1 MNIWIVT
8 TGNSDV
14 QLKYD
19 YDQNKWQKRY
29 RVVRSQLS
37 NHLFEPSRPKNARTE
52 EPYTVPARVLGM
64 VYSTDLD
71 IDTYNNLHFPLL
83 DTFTKGLQGKNR
95 PDKIFV
101 ILTNQEDVFS
111 AKDKTDYKCPYWQ
124 DTCTLQPILEKY
136 FQSHKELYRLK
147 PSEDIKYLELKPES
161 KEQGLDNWD
170 KCFILVQQLVQREIS
185 TLHNKT
191 ANVYVS
197 HQAGTPAIFS
207 AVQFASLAKFD
218 KQVKF
223 LVSNEYEPGNS
234 IHIPS
239 SNYLKGIKLQE
250 AKALLERYD
259 YSGVQEILT
268 NILKNREEP
277 LNSQEQRISELLTM
291 AISWNCAKFED
302 FAKARG
308 TIAQEHIQKW
318 WWMGYEAA
326 YLAVVR
332 LEQGN
337 TVDALFHSFRAVEGL
352 IRYKAGPTRE
362 DISKLIPKVFP
373 NWESNSDMKIFNDHT
388 RLERN
393 ILFHRLSGLKE
404 EEVFA
409 AWNTSNKDKENWKKS
424 ILGCLNFV
432 SGEKFT
438 SLKKASLMYQVEQEL
453 QAAISNYE
461 LKTF

>member
-14 QLKYD
+14 QLKHD
-19 YDQNKWQKRY
+19 YDKSKWQKRY
-29 RVVRSQLS
+29 RDIRSQLS

-52 EPYTVPARVLGM
+52 EPYTLPARVMGM
-64 VYSTDLD
+64 VYSPDLED
-71 IDTYNNLHFPLL
+71 ETYQNLHFPLL

-101 ILTNQEDVFS
+101 ILTNQENVFS
-111 AKDKTDYKCPYWQ
+111 TKDKTDYKCPYWQ

-136 FQSHKELYRLK
+136 FQKVFPQLK
-147 PSEDIKYLELKPES
+147 SNKDIQYLELKPES
-161 KEQGLDNWD
+161 KEQGLDNWE
-170 KCFILVQQLVQREIS
+170 KCLILVQGEIS
-185 TLHNKT
+185 GLPINKN
-191 ANVYVS
+191 AKIYVS
-197 HQAGTPAIFS
+197 HQAGTPAISS
-207 AVQFASLAKFD
+207 AVQFESLAKFD

-223 LVSNEYEPGNS
+223 LVSNEYEQGNP
-234 IHIPS
+234 IYIPS

-250 AKALLERYD
+250 AKVLLERYD

-268 NILKNREEP
+268 NIWEEP
-277 LNSQEQRISELLTM
+277 LNDQEQRISELLTM

-308 TIAQEHIQKW
+308 KIAEERIQKW
-318 WWMGYEAA
+318 WWTGYEAG
-326 YLAVVR
+326 YLAVIR

-352 IRYKAGPTRE
+352 IRYKAGSTKE
-362 DISKLIPKVFP
+362 GIANLIPKILP
-373 NWESNSDMKIFNDHT
+373 NWQTNPDMKIFNEHT
-388 RLERN
+388 REERN

-404 EEVFA
+404 EEVFT
-409 AWNTSNKDKENWKKS
+409 AWKSSNKENWRKS

-432 SGEKFT
+432 SGETFT
-438 SLKKASLMYQVEQEL
+438 SLKKASLMHDIEQEL
-453 QAAISNYE
+453 QTAISSYE
-461 LKTF
+461 LKT

>member
-14 QLKYD
+14 QLKHD
-19 YDQNKWQKRY
+19 YDKSKWQKRY
-29 RVVRSQLS
+29 RDIRSQLS

-52 EPYTVPARVLGM
+52 EPYILPARVMGM
-64 VYSTDLD
+64 VYSHALD
-71 IDTYNNLHFPLL
+71 DETYQNLHFPLL

-101 ILTNQEDVFS
+101 ILTNQENVFS
-111 AKDKTDYKCPYWQ
+111 TKDKTDYKCPYWQ
-124 DTCTLQPILEKY
+124 DTCTLEPILEKY
-136 FQSHKELYRLK
+136 FQKVFPQLK
-147 PSEDIKYLELKPES
+147 FNDDIKPLELKPES
-161 KEQGLDNWD
+161 KEQGLDNWE
-170 KCFILVQQLVQREIS
+170 KCLILVQREIS
-185 TLHNKT
+185 GLPINKS
-191 ANVYVS
+191 AKIYVS
-197 HQAGTPAIFS
+197 HQAGTPAISS

-223 LVSNEYEPGNS
+223 LVSNEYEQGNP

-250 AKALLERYD
+250 AQALLERYD

-268 NILKNREEP
+268 NIWQNREEP
-277 LNSQEQRISELLTM
+277 LNHDEQKINELLTI
-291 AISWNCAKFED
+291 AISWNRAKFED

-308 TIAQEHIQKW
+308 KIAEERIQKW
-318 WWMGYEAA
+318 WWTGYEAA

-352 IRYKAGPTRE
+352 IRYKAGQTRE
-362 DISKLIPKVFP
+362 DISKLIPKILP
-373 NWESNSDMKIFNDHT
+373 NWELNPDMKIFNDHT
-388 RLERN
+388 RDKRN

-404 EEVFA
+404 QELFE
-409 AWNTSNKDKENWKKS
+409 AWNTSNKNKENWKNS
-424 ILGCLNFV
+424 ILNCLNFI

-438 SLKKASLMYQVEQEL
+438 SLKKASLMHDVEQEL
-453 QAAISNYE
+453 QTSISSYE
-461 LKTF
+461 LKI